1 MSVARD
7 VLIKA
12 LANYPQNAA
21 LSLGNSTYS
30 YAELLVNLED
40 TITDAL
46 SACGHTGSLGVLAD
60 KSLNGYRAVAGAL
73 LSGQTYIPLNVK
85 YPDARNLA
93 ILERSGTSL
102 LVVDAAF
109 EAVAARLN
117 TQLGGVLDILVI
129 DHDEHHTLTSVL
141 HPAERDQRVSM
152 DPRFDDLAYLLFT
165 SGSTGEPKGVPVSNG
180 NLLAYLDNICTVF
193 EFREDDRFS
202 QFFDFTFD
210 LSVHD
215 LMVCWQ
221 NGACLCPPTKAG
233 MLMPLH
239 FAKSAQLSVW
249 FSVPSLALTAKDL
262 LGDKFSEFV
271 LPSLRCSLFCGEAL
285 PQTLA
290 QQWQKIAS
298 GPLIN
303 LYGPTEAT
311 IAFTAHEYSDADT
324 DYSVVPIGKPFGTN
338 QISLLDAAGNAQ
350 PQAELCLGGDQVFAG
365 YWMRDDLTEKAFH
378 QRANQ
383 TPWYR
388 SGDVAS
394 LRDDA
399 VLVYH
404 GRADRQVQVGG
415 FRVELQEVE
424 HVLRNLT
431 DRGELGVIAYPVSDI
446 GEARGLIAFVRGEAL
461 DTQAIRAACQQDLP
475 TYMIPSD
482 IVALDELPYN
492 ANGKLDYKQLYKVAE
507 QRTA

>member
-1 MSVARD
+1 MSVARE
-7 VLIKA
+7 VLQNA
-12 LANYPQNAA
+12 LTRYPQNAA
-21 LSLGNSTYS
+21 LSLGSSTYS
-30 YAELLVNLED
+30 YAELLANLES
-40 TITDAL
+40 TITDTL
-46 SACGHTGSLGVLAD
+46 SLCGHTGSLAVLAD

-93 ILERSGTSL
+93 ILKRSGTSML
-102 LVVDAAF
+102 LVDAAF
-109 EAVAARLN
+109 EAVATRLN
-117 TQLGGVLDILVI
+117 EQLDSALDILVI
-129 DHDEHHTLTSVL
+129 GHNDDQALTSVL
-141 HPAERDQRVSM
+141 HRTQREQPVSRDT
-152 DPRFDDLAYLLFT
+152 RFDNLAYLLFT
-165 SGSTGEPKGVPVSNG
+165 SGSTGEPKGVPISNR
-180 NLLAYLDNICTVF
+180 NLQAYLENIQSVF
-193 EFREDDRFS
+193 EFNQDDRFS

-221 NGACLCPPTKAG
+221 HGACLCPPSKAG

-239 FAKSAQLSVW
+239 FARSAELTVW

-262 LGDKFSEFV
+262 LGNKFSEFT

-290 QQWQKIAS
+290 QQWQCIS
-298 GPLIN
+298 NGPLIN

-311 IAFTAHEYSDADT
+311 IAFTAHEYSDADA
-324 DYSVVPIGKPFGTN
+324 DYSVVPIGKPFGNN
-338 QISLLDAAGNAQ
+338 QIALLDGTGETQ
-350 PQAELCLGGDQVFAG
+350 SKTELCLAGDQVFAG
-365 YWMRDDLTEKAFH
+365 YWLRDDLTEKAFH
-378 QRANQ
+378 YRPDE

-394 LRDDA
+394 LRDDD
-399 VLVYH
+399 VLIYH

-446 GEARGLIAFVRGEAL
+446 GEARGLIAFVRGDAL
-461 DTQAIRAACQQDLP
+461 DTQAIQSACQQDLP
-475 TYMIPSD
+475 NYMIPSD

-492 ANGKLDYKQLYKVAE
+492 ANGKLDYKQLYQVAE
-507 QRTA
+507 QRAN